1 MFPVNWALRSS
12 MPELHTKG
20 LDRSRT
26 HRAQKTAR
34 LKYQA
39 VQIQDHRR
47 ICPCSVHQAYSDY
60 LKSAWARI
68 VSVNPTLFRF
78 NSQKPSTI
86 ILLWE
91 CQIALLSCT
100 HSS

>member
-1 MFPVNWALRSS
+1 

-26 HRAQKTAR
+26 LRALQTAR

-47 ICPCSVHQAYSDY
+47 ICPCFVHQAYSDY

-68 VSVNPTLFRF
+68 IFVNPTLFRF
-78 NSQKPSTI
+78 HFQKPSTT

-91 CQIALLSCT
+91 CQRALLSCA

>member
-1 MFPVNWALRSS
+1 
-12 MPELHTKG
+12 MPELRTKG

-26 HRAQKTAR
+26 HRAQETAR

-68 VSVNPTLFRF
+68 FFVNPTLFRF
-78 NSQKPSTI
+78 HFQKPLTI

-91 CQIALLSCT
+91 CQRALLSCA